1 MNDNTLS
8 HVNVVPTGDTVPR
21 PGDRCLIVRTYRR
34 RGRNFTFLT
43 HTRARTHAR
52 TARTHAHPTQTG
64 ETSFQETTRRR
75 GRSTSAVAG
84 RSRRPLEFEN
94 RQRRYDLSPHG
105 DRRLHES
112 GLVRSA
118 EEQVRGIVGD
128 GAEKHVHRRLAKDV
142 ADRSRTRIS
151 EEEVRHPPLLHS
163 QRGDES
169 EHRRKIQ

>member
-1 MNDNTLS
+1 M
-8 HVNVVPTGDTVPR
+8 VVGTGR
-21 PGDRCLIVRTYRR
+21 LY
-34 RGRNFTFLT
+34 
-43 HTRARTHAR
+43 
-52 TARTHAHPTQTG
+52 PTQTG
-64 ETSFQETTRRR
+64 ETSFQDTS
-75 GRSTSAVAG
+75 GRSTSTVAG
-84 RSRRPLEFEN
+84 RSRRPVEFEN
-94 RQRRYDLSPHG
+94 RQRRYDVSPHG

-151 EEEVRHPPLLHS
+151 ESVRSGSVEEVRHSSLLHS

>member
-1 MNDNTLS
+1 MS
-8 HVNVVPTGDTVPR
+8 
-21 PGDRCLIVRTYRR
+21 
-34 RGRNFTFLT
+34 
-43 HTRARTHAR
+43 
-52 TARTHAHPTQTG
+52 TQTG

-84 RSRRPLEFEN
+84 RSRRPVEFKKQ
-94 RQRRYDLSPHG
+94 QRRYDLSPHG
-105 DRRLHES
+105 DRRLYES

-118 EEQVRGIVGD
+118 EEQVRSIVGE

-142 ADRSRTRIS
+142 ADRSRTRVS
-151 EEEVRHPPLLHS
+151 ESVSSGSVEEVRHPPLFHS